1 VNPLNPLNLL
11 HPGTPGLP
19 KLFRY
24 NRSCMTPVRCGLF
37 PKALLA
43 AYALA
48 VALLPYSH
56 HDLACHLKSS
66 THCVSCLASSSGE
79 VASDAAPIDRS
90 ALTDAG
96 SAIVAAVSFAHSRPS
111 GTSSGRSPPVF
122 A

>member
-1 VNPLNPLNLL
+1 
-11 HPGTPGLP
+11 
-19 KLFRY
+19 
-24 NRSCMTPVRCGLF
+24 MTPVRCGVF
-37 PKALLA
+37 PKVLLA
-43 AYALA
+43 AYVLA

-66 THCVSCLASSSGE
+66 THCASCLASSSGE
-79 VASDAAPIDRS
+79 VASHAAPIDRS

-96 SAIVAAVSFAHSRPS
+96 RATIAAAPFVDSRPS

>member
-1 VNPLNPLNLL
+1 MTSVG
-11 HPGTPGLP
+11 HGLYR
-19 KLFRY
+19 K
-24 NRSCMTPVRCGLF
+24 V
-37 PKALLA
+37 LLA
-43 AYALA
+43 AYVLA

-79 VASDAAPIDRS
+79 VASQPAPIDRS

-96 SAIVAAVSFAHSRPS
+96 RATIAAAPFVHSRPS
-111 GTSSGRSPPVF
+111 GTSSGRSPPAF